1 MLDQLSGSSRS
12 SPQST
17 QRSSGG
23 ADETRVE
30 RKAMLNRKCSMFN
43 RKKKIYIGQWRH
55 EMKDMWSWI
64 RIWQY
69 DEIRKKLCQNEVCTT
84 LNSHHFISKYCK
96 VKLATFRVF
105 YSHNIS
111 CLLKLPFCPGL
122 SFFLQAYCLTR
133 PVHEIDLF

>member
-43 RKKKIYIGQWRH
+43 RKKNIYRP
-55 EMKDMWSWI
+55 MTP
-64 RIWQY
+64 R
-69 DEIRKKLCQNEVCTT
+69 NEG
-84 LNSHHFISKYCK
+84 H
-96 VKLATFRVF
+96 VKLDKNLTDSMTKFGKNRVKMK
-105 YSHNIS
+105 SAQH
-111 CLLKLPFCPGL
+111 
-122 SFFLQAYCLTR
+122 
-133 PVHEIDLF
+133 